1 MMAIMCFSAPQ
12 WLSLTLSV
20 ILSLVQ
26 ETQVKS
32 TPLKPLYI
40 LALMSKRPG
49 TERSSIAVH
58 KSTREATADSF
69 SDGARSRDA
78 VIHIHIDSSL
88 RVV

>member
-1 MMAIMCFSAPQ
+1 MAIMCFSAPQ

-40 LALMSKRPG
+40 LMPKRPG